1 MDLMSDS
8 NKFMYVCIVLQHA
21 VGDYSRRGNFG
32 GGVGTLVRNMILI
45 YSPDDTNVYGS
56 RGMDWGVR
64 EDRVGVGVDSC
75 KMCLCGAFP
84 IRF

>member
-1 MDLMSDS
+1 
-8 NKFMYVCIVLQHA
+8 
-21 VGDYSRRGNFG
+21 
-32 GGVGTLVRNMILI
+32 VGTLVRNMILI